1 MVVKMHLKS
10 LATLYYGVLAS
21 KDNCLACGDWIFLLH
36 KGGKDETVQR
46 SVIATFEP
54 WPSHVSDLVKTK
66 KVMMEEAYESL
77 LIE

>member
-1 MVVKMHLKS
+1 
-10 LATLYYGVLAS
+10 
-21 KDNCLACGDWIFLLH
+21 LLH